1 MPEKII
7 DVKANTQFMKDYK
20 EYALYVERHRTTP
33 ELRDGLKPVQRR
45 IVYTAKFV
53 NNALVNRK
61 CANIVGSTMG
71 EFHPHGDSSI
81 YGALCTLTNWFQ
93 TKIPLFDGQGNFG
106 NTYENNPAS
115 YRYTE
120 VKLSKFAQECIL
132 DELTSFK
139 EVVDWEPNYDDSKLE
154 PSFLPCKVPLLLING
169 CTGISVG
176 DKVDVPTHN
185 INEVIDATIALIRN
199 PKAKIVL
206 IPDHCQSCEI
216 VDTDWADI
224 NAKGYGNYK
233 VRGIIDIEPYSGVE
247 KKYKDCQTLV
257 IKSCPNLTFLE
268 TAINR
273 LIEMIKKNK
282 IIGIIDMEEQSTKTQ
297 MRFVI
302 VLKPG
307 TDPNYVRNEIYKNT
321 NLMQTARVNLKVLD
335 INDKE
340 HLTKRLSYKGYL
352 QAWIDFRKLTK
363 LRYYENKLQK
373 DMTRLHVI
381 GNYVMAMEKGI
392 SDDIINIIK
401 SNKTTDDNVLIEL
414 LIKKCKITDI
424 QAKFFIN
431 CELKKLSKGYY
442 NVFKKEEKSLN
453 DEISMYTNIIMTDG
467 AIEQVII
474 DELLEIK
481 AKYGQPRVCK
491 LISESEV
498 NGITAGTFKIV
509 LTEGNFIKKIG
520 VNDPITK
527 PKNDN
532 VKFVIVGDNS
542 RGILLFDEF
551 GKVYNIPISKI
562 PFADKNSNGVD
573 IRLINK
579 YINSK
584 ITAVVYDVIME
595 HYNKGFIVTLT
606 KDGFIKRMTTTDFL
620 SVPTSGLVYCKLDG
634 DDRIIDMLLF
644 NNTMDVIV
652 YGNKKALR
660 IDINEIPILKR
671 NSRGC
676 ISMSSKTTKVEG
688 MCGVCKDF
696 KNIVVITKNGYINKV
711 IPDCVQKG
719 RGKAGSNVIKLG
731 KTDNIVSIYGVKQ
744 NNVLS
749 IVTAPT
755 GETFNI
761 PVNTIPDGTSISTG
775 VKMIKGGEVVEVML
789 NQN

>member
-1 MPEKII
+1 M
-7 DVKANTQFMKDYK
+7 V
-20 EYALYVERHRTTP
+20 
-33 ELRDGLKPVQRR
+33 
-45 IVYTAKFV
+45 
-53 NNALVNRK
+53 
-61 CANIVGSTMG
+61 
-71 EFHPHGDSSI
+71 
-81 YGALCTLTNWFQ
+81 
-93 TKIPLFDGQGNFG
+93 
-106 NTYENNPAS
+106 
-115 YRYTE
+115 
-120 VKLSKFAQECIL
+120 
-132 DELTSFK
+132 
-139 EVVDWEPNYDDSKLE
+139 
-154 PSFLPCKVPLLLING
+154 
-169 CTGISVG
+169 
-176 DKVDVPTHN
+176 
-185 INEVIDATIALIRN
+185 
-199 PKAKIVL
+199 
-206 IPDHCQSCEI
+206 
-216 VDTDWADI
+216 
-224 NAKGYGNYK
+224 
-233 VRGIIDIEPYSGVE
+233 
-247 KKYKDCQTLV
+247 
-257 IKSCPNLTFLE
+257 
-268 TAINR
+268 
-273 LIEMIKKNK
+273 
-282 IIGIIDMEEQSTKTQ
+282 
-297 MRFVI
+297 
-302 VLKPG
+302 
-307 TDPNYVRNEIYKNT
+307 
-321 NLMQTARVNLKVLD
+321 
-335 INDKE
+335 
-340 HLTKRLSYKGYL
+340 
-352 QAWIDFRKLTK
+352 
-363 LRYYENKLQK
+363 
-373 DMTRLHVI
+373 
-381 GNYVMAMEKGI
+381 
-392 SDDIINIIK
+392 INIIK

-481 AKYGQPRVCK
+481 VKYGQPRVCK

-498 NGITAGTFKIV
+498 NGVTAGTFKIV

-532 VKFVIVGDNS
+532 VKFVVVGDNS
-542 RGILLFDEF
+542 RGILLFDEY

-634 DDRIIDMLLF
+634 DDRIIDILLF
-644 NNTMDVIV
+644 NNTAEIIV
-652 YGNKKALR
+652 YGSKKALR
-660 IDINEIPILKR
+660 IDIGEIPILKR

-676 ISMSSKTTKVEG
+676 ISMSSKTTRVEG
-688 MCGVCKDF
+688 MCAICKDF

-744 NNVLS
+744 NNILNV
-749 IVTAPT
+749 ITAPI

-761 PVNTIPDGTSISTG
+761 QVNTIPDGTSISTG
-775 VKMIKGGEVVEVML
+775 IKMIKGGEVVEVTL
-789 NQN
+789 GQN